1 MHRVLVVFLA
11 AALLSAS
18 SPFVAYAYP
27 FGGQI
32 NVFRRC
38 YNTALYANLGPPRGG
53 PYIWRPSTLTYQFG
67 PPSHVGQWLLG
78 LAGLPY
84 YCVISVQ
91 PVIVWPGTY
100 IMMMG
105 SSQ

>member
-1 MHRVLVVFLA
+1 MRRALVAFFSSAVLF
-11 AALLSAS
+11 AS
-18 SPFVAYAYP
+18 VPFVANAYP

-32 NVFRRC
+32 NIFRKC
-38 YNTALYANLGPPRGG
+38 YNQALYAQLGPPRGG

-67 PPSHVGQWLLG
+67 PPSHTGQWLLG
-78 LAGLPY
+78 LASVPY
-84 YCVISVQ
+84 YCVVSVQ

-100 IMMMG
+100 ITMMG